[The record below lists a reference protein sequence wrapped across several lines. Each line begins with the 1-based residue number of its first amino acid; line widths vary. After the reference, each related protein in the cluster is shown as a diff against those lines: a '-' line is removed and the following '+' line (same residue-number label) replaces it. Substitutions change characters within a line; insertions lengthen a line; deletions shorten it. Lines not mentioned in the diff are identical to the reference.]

1 MINFN
6 NEGISMSF
14 FISDAVAATG

>member
-14 FISDAVAATG
+14 FISDAVAA